1 MKALDFLL
9 TDIRHP
15 ISDIWNMA
23 QPTRRR
29 LPPLNA
35 LRAFEAVARSLSFTK
50 AADQLLVTQSAVSRQ
65 VKNLE
70 DILGVQLL
78 KRKGPLELTEEG
90 RKLLP
95 VLTGSFDKIAE
106 VIAGIKATHANPP
119 LTLSLPPTF
128 ARRMMMP
135 RLADFQR
142 KHPDLEIRIDTPPSN
157 VEFATAPVDMA
168 IFFGSNTVDALIVDL
183 LMREEFTAVCSPRLA
198 AGAGNDLA
206 QFIRTRPL
214 LHVRQGEDLYQCW
227 SIFAAQSGLE
237 DLAVD
242 RGIVLETADLVIESA
257 INDGGV
263 GMLDPRLLPEEL
275 KSGRLVTPFKTAVKS
290 GRSYFLVSRVEEIE
304 IPRIVA
310 FRAWVIE
317 QFANSDQISEYACYL
332 IPDPILILRVYAF
345 CGVSVRSSP
354 RAWRTICHP
363 PLMLRLAMMAAT
375 IRSGQPVPVP
385 NTPAAA
391 ASTARLPIASL
402 REQIQTDRM
411 LESPVRKRNSI
422 SATAA
427 FASRARTPTTPM
439 TSAWGSVP
447 ASACQTVD
455 PMTHRPRTSR
465 PAPLARQRAPASRG
479 RGPRPS
485 G

>member
-1 MKALDFLL
+1 
-9 TDIRHP
+9 
-15 ISDIWNMA
+15 MA

-128 ARRMMMP
+128 ARRMVMP

-142 KHPDLEIRIDTPPSN
+142 KHPDLEIRIDTPPTN

-168 IFFGSNTVDALIVDL
+168 IFFGSNTVDALITDL
-183 LMREEFTAVCSPRLA
+183 LMREEFTPVCSPKLA
-198 AGAGNDLA
+198 EGAGNNLA
-206 QFIRTRPL
+206 EFLRARPL
-214 LHVRQGEDLYQCW
+214 IHVRQGDDLFQCW
-227 SIFAAQSGLE
+227 SIFAAQTGL
-237 DLAVD
+237 DAPVD
-242 RGIVLETADLVIESA
+242 RGIVLETADLVVESA

-263 GMLDPRLLPEEL
+263 GMLDPRMYPEEI
-275 KSGRLVTPFKTAVKS
+275 KSGRLVAPFQMSVKS

-304 IPRIVA
+304 IPRIAA
-310 FRAWVIE
+310 FRQWVIE
-317 QFANSDQISEYACYL
+317 QF
-332 IPDPILILRVYAF
+332 
-345 CGVSVRSSP
+345 
-354 RAWRTICHP
+354 
-363 PLMLRLAMMAAT
+363 
-375 IRSGQPVPVP
+375 
-385 NTPAAA
+385 
-391 ASTARLPIASL
+391 
-402 REQIQTDRM
+402 
-411 LESPVRKRNSI
+411 RN
-422 SATAA
+422 
-427 FASRARTPTTPM
+427 
-439 TSAWGSVP
+439 
-447 ASACQTVD
+447 Q
-455 PMTHRPRTSR
+455 
-465 PAPLARQRAPASRG
+465 
-479 RGPRPS
+479 
-485 G
+485 